1 MSEPRDR
8 FTDDIGAYLLG
19 ALDPGE
25 ERAFEQHLEGCED
38 CRQEVMRLEV
48 ARDALPRAVD
58 QVAPPERLKQSLM
71 ATVRAEAPADSA
83 DVAPA
88 EPVAPP
94 GRLRDAVAS
103 SRPRRSRWRELLLAR
118 PAFAAAAAAVL
129 LAVGIALG
137 ALVGAVGGDG
147 DDASTVAATVDVTRM
162 PAGKA
167 SLVVPESKDGAI
179 LRVEG
184 MQQPQA
190 GHVYE
195 VWIQHD
201 GKVTPSSL
209 FSVDSDG
216 NGTAGIPDEL
226 RDAEAVLVTREPTGG
241 STRPSEPPVVT
252 VPLSS

>member
-1 MSEPRDR
+1 MNSHDQ
-8 FTDDIGAYLLG
+8 FTDDVGAYLLG
-19 ALDPGE
+19 ALDPAE
-25 ERAFEQHLEGCED
+25 ERSFEQHLEGCEE
-38 CRQEVMRLEV
+38 CRLEVMRLEV

-71 ATVRAEAPADSA
+71 ATVRAEAPA
-83 DVAPA
+83 A
-88 EPVAPP
+88 EVERAEAVAPP

-103 SRPRRSRWRELLLAR
+103 GRPRRSRWRELLLAR
-118 PAFAAAAAAVL
+118 PAFAAAAAAL
-129 LAVGIALG
+129 LIAVGIGLG
-137 ALVGAVGGDG
+137 ALVGAVGGGSG

-167 SLVVPESKDGAI
+167 SLVLPDSKDGAI

-195 VWIQHD
+195 VWVQRD
-201 GKVTPSSL
+201 GKMLPSSL
-209 FSVDSDG
+209 FTVDSDG

-241 STRPSEPPVVT
+241 SKQPSEPPVVT
-252 VPLSS
+252 VPLPS

>member
-1 MSEPRDR
+1 MMNSHDQ

-19 ALDPGE
+19 ALEPAE
-25 ERAFEQHLEGCED
+25 ERSFEQHLEGCDE
-38 CRQEVMRLEV
+38 CRHEVMRLEV

-71 ATVRAEAPADSA
+71 ETVRAEAPAA
-83 DVAPA
+83 AAAGEPA
-88 EPVAPP
+88 EAAPS
-94 GRLRDAVAS
+94 G
-103 SRPRRSRWRELLLAR
+103 SRRRSRWRELFVAR

-129 LAVGIALG
+129 VAIGIGLG
-137 ALVGAVGGDG
+137 ALVGAFGGGSDS
-147 DDASTVAATVDVTRM
+147 DSSTVAATVDATRM
-162 PAGKA
+162 PAVKA
-167 SLVVPESKDGAI
+167 SLVVSDSKDGGI

-195 VWIQHD
+195 VWVQRG
-201 GKVTPSSL
+201 GKMLPSSL
-209 FSVDSDG
+209 FTVDSDG

-226 RDAEAVLVTREPTGG
+226 RGAEAVLVTREPTGG
-241 STRPSEPPVVT
+241 SKQPSEPPVVT